1 YHLAQKINHFAC
13 EKYRTP
19 IHSLLVNPYME
30 QSFLDY
36 LQQKI
41 SLERC
46 IAELETQKKI
56 IQHALNE
63 RNSVE
68 ILVGVFR
75 RLYTLHHQLMQ
86 GGVTYHS
93 SLNHKSLEDSCR
105 ILAALLPVFICILLE
120 N

>member
-1 YHLAQKINHFAC
+1 MLSCN
-13 EKYRTP
+13 
-19 IHSLLVNPYME
+19 
-30 QSFLDY
+30 
-36 LQQKI
+36 
-41 SLERC
+41 
-46 IAELETQKKI
+46 AELETQKKI

-93 SLNHKSLEDSCR
+93 SLNGFWPLCCRSLSVFYWK
-105 ILAALLPVFICILLE
+105 IQLL
-120 N
+120 